1 LGKGT
6 LRKTADGLGPRALK
20 DKTEEFTNWDT
31 QSSPGPKLNMGIY
44 NKTEM
49 RNYLL
54 GGPLLSDISSMGRAI
69 LV

>member
-1 LGKGT
+1 MDL
-6 LRKTADGLGPRALK
+6 DLGPLK
-20 DKTEEFTNWDT
+20 IRLRSLLTWDT
-31 QSSPGPKLNMGIY
+31 QSLPGPKLNMGIY

-54 GGPLLSDISSMGRAI
+54 GGPLLSYISSMGRAI